1 MPIRLTR
8 LLPLAAAALL
18 SALPVTVAVAAACLQ
33 PGRWSVP
40 ASPAP
45 RPAQAV
51 DIAATARD
59 AQFVLLG
66 ETHDDPDH
74 HRWQLHT
81 LGMLLGVRGSLV
93 IGLEMLPRR
102 AQPVLDRWVAG
113 EIADGE
119 LLRATDW
126 NKVWGYDPALY
137 LPILHFARLQRIP
150 LIALNVDRELA
161 HEVGAR
167 GWASIPAARRE
178 GVGDPA
184 PAVPAYRDM
193 LRETYARHAAA
204 AGTAADGAAFDHFVD
219 AQLLWDRAFA
229 EALAAAAAKYPG
241 ALIVG
246 IAGSGHL
253 RGGYGVP
260 HQLRA
265 LGAKQR
271 IAVWLPL
278 PADTPCEAVD
288 AGSADAVFAVQDMR
302 AFDPPRLGV
311 ALDEEERGPR
321 VREVVAGSVA
331 ERAGMRAGDRVVSAA
346 GVHVASAAELIA
358 AVKRQPPGT
367 WLPLTVERSGREVEL
382 VAKFPAA
389 QP

>member
-8 LLPLAAAALL
+8 LLPLAAVALL
-18 SALPVTVAVAAACLQ
+18 SALPAALAGATACLQ

-40 ASPAP
+40 ADPVP
-45 RPAQAV
+45 RVAETV

-59 AQFVLLG
+59 AQYVLLG
-66 ETHDDPDH
+66 ETHDNPDH

-93 IGLEMLPRR
+93 IGLEMMPRR

-113 EIADGE
+113 EITDGE

-126 NKVWGYDPALY
+126 NRVWGYDPALY

-150 LIALNVDRELA
+150 LMALNVERDLV
-161 HEVGAR
+161 HEVGSR

-184 PAVPAYRDM
+184 PAAPAYRDM
-193 LRETYARHAAA
+193 LRETYARHAAET
-204 AGTAADGAAFDHFVD
+204 GSTTDNAAFDHFVD

-241 ALIVG
+241 ALVVG

-265 LGAKQR
+265 LGGKQR

-278 PADTPCEAVD
+278 PADTPCETVD
-288 AGSADAVFAVQDMR
+288 AGIADAVFAVQDTPTL
-302 AFDPPRLGV
+302 DPPRLGV
-311 ALDEEERGPR
+311 ALEEEERGPR

-331 ERAGMRAGDRVVSAA
+331 ERAGMRAGDRVVSAG
-346 GVHVASAAELIA
+346 GVRVASAAELIA
-358 AVKRQPPGT
+358 TVKRQPPGT

-382 VAKFPAA
+382 VAKFPAV